1 MFFRRR
7 DTLDQSNLTDQER
20 CIHACLF
27 FAFIL
32 LILTIGL
39 FYFAATYK
47 GTNEQRLYYYLGAG
61 ISLGFLLLITL
72 CTIIYIRRFYGNVK
86 YLQHINEELLQ
97 NRYLTVQNI
106 QIIMRDK
113 LIFSNISI
121 IE

>member
-1 MFFRRR
+1 MLFFRRR
-7 DTLDQSNLTDQER
+7 DTLGQSRLTDQER

-61 ISLGFLLLITL
+61 ISLACLLLISF
-72 CTIIYIRRFYGNVK
+72 CTIIYIRRFYGYSVPSTHQRRITNDSEYDSSK
-86 YLQHINEELLQ
+86 Y
-97 NRYLTVQNI
+97 
-106 QIIMRDK
+106 
-113 LIFSNISI
+113 SNNHG
-121 IE
+121 